1 MELSVERADVEIVI
15 EELVVSNLA
24 VQLDAN
30 ANENEI
36 TVEVA
41 EDFVALFLWRL
52 LKTRRTTRIFEA
64 LELTMEDVTPRLI
77 PGLDFSIEERVTIG
91 DTSYKLMD
99 VVQNQVFKNAMA
111 TAFELDKT
119 DDQEGF
125 VTIRV
130 HAPHLVSASEDASVY
145 EANFLVFWAPY
156 KGFGGY

>member
-1 MELSVERADVEIVI
+1 
-15 EELVVSNLA
+15 
-24 VQLDAN
+24 
-30 ANENEI
+30 
-36 TVEVA
+36 
-41 EDFVALFLWRL
+41 
-52 LKTRRTTRIFEA
+52 
-64 LELTMEDVTPRLI
+64 
-77 PGLDFSIEERVTIG
+77 
-91 DTSYKLMD
+91 MD
-99 VVQNQVFKNAMA
+99 VVQNKVFKNAMA